1 MVHLIQTDKTPSS
14 KETVRLSTAFQ
25 KRPSR
30 RILVVHD
37 DPNPRPI
44 GVNVLFGS
52 KLDSRGDA
60 APKMPMNAKRL
71 ECPLSISTISR
82 RRCYER

>member
-1 MVHLIQTDKTPSS
+1 MVHLIPTDKTPSS
-14 KETVRLSTAFQ
+14 KESARLSTAFQ

-30 RILVVHD
+30 RILVVDD

-44 GVNVLFGS
+44 GVDVLFGS
-52 KLDSRGDA
+52 KLESRGDA
-60 APKMPMNAKRL
+60 APKIPMNGKQL

-82 RRCYER
+82 HRCYER